1 MSECECE
8 CECECGMGEHEKK
21 AQRIPQLI
29 YSFPFPFPISLSPI
43 PPRAARDMD
52 MLSDRMAE
60 MNSKNAKFV
69 APKWT
74 AGLMVIPDKA
84 HATSVGKFVGGTA
97 FGCVM
102 MPKMASTFLMMG
114 WAASVG
120 LLYSRGQ
127 PELVKDDMGNPGEV
141 RPTSATAV
149 LLTLALVTGFGAVFA
164 VMGSLIGT
172 IGGRLLPPGLAVQL
186 VCHVG
191 FFVAAAFFKTY
202 QGDGS
207 TGGKKKWGKNKGK

>member
-1 MSECECE
+1 
-8 CECECGMGEHEKK
+8 MGEHEKK